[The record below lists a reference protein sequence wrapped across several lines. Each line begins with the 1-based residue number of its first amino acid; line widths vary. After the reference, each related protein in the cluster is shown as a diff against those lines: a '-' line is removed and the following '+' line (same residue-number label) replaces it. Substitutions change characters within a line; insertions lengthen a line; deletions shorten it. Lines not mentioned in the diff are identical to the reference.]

1 MNINVE
7 NYRWFLDSL
16 TVWGFAFGREI
27 EVQKLV
33 LQLKFIRMTRPEI
46 SLPIFIYNPDLIL
59 RNKFSPA
66 KHLQAFP

>member
-1 MNINVE
+1 MALCE
-7 NYRWFLDSL
+7 EAD
-16 TVWGFAFGREI
+16 FG
-27 EVQKLV
+27 V
-33 LQLKFIRMTRPEI
+33 LHYQYTTKFDAMTRPEI